1 MVEKTDSGI
10 EEGKIE
16 GVELIELKNISKQY
30 REETTILKG
39 VDLCIEDGDYIALMG
54 PSGAGK
60 TTLMNIMGC
69 LDRATQGEYF
79 LDGNEIS
86 DYPEKEKARLRNE
99 KFGFVVQDFALINE
113 MTVYENVRLPLRYRK
128 KRLKKE
134 REHIES
140 ILKSL
145 EIEDKKEI
153 RVCDLSGGQQQR
165 VAIARAIVNSPEII
179 LADEPTGALDQETGR
194 EVMEIFSKLNQQG
207 KTIIIVTHD
216 PNIAAKCN
224 RIVKMVDGKYK
235 NEIIAKRV
243 LSIYNIGG

>member
-194 EVMEIFSKLNQQG
+194 EVMEIFSNLNQQG

-224 RIVKMVDGKYK
+224 RIIKIVDGKIQ
-235 NEIIAKRV
+235 E
-243 LSIYNIGG
+243 

>member
-179 LADEPTGALDQETGR
+179 LADEPTVALDQETGR

-224 RIVKMVDGKYK
+224 RIVKMVDGKIQ
-235 NEIIAKRV
+235 E
-243 LSIYNIGG
+243 

>member
-99 KFGFVVQDFALINE
+99 KFGFVVQDFVLINE

-224 RIVKMVDGKYK
+224 RIIKIVDGKIQ
-235 NEIIAKRV
+235 E
-243 LSIYNIGG
+243 

>member
-1 MVEKTDSGI
+1 M
-10 EEGKIE
+10 
-16 GVELIELKNISKQY
+16 IELKNISKQY

-134 REHIES
+134 REHSES

-224 RIVKMVDGKYK
+224 RIVKMVDGKIQ
-235 NEIIAKRV
+235 E
-243 LSIYNIGG
+243 

>member
-79 LDGNEIS
+79 IDGNEIS

-224 RIVKMVDGKYK
+224 RIVKMVDGKIQ
-235 NEIIAKRV
+235 E
-243 LSIYNIGG
+243 

>member
-1 MVEKTDSGI
+1 M
-10 EEGKIE
+10 
-16 GVELIELKNISKQY
+16 IELKNISKQY

-128 KRLKKE
+128 KRLKKG

-224 RIVKMVDGKYK
+224 RIIKMVDGKIQ
-235 NEIIAKRV
+235 E
-243 LSIYNIGG
+243 

>member
-1 MVEKTDSGI
+1 LVEKTDSGI

-224 RIVKMVDGKYK
+224 RIVKMVDGKIQ
-235 NEIIAKRV
+235 E
-243 LSIYNIGG
+243 

>member
-39 VDLCIEDGDYIALMG
+39 VELCIEDGDYIALMG

-224 RIVKMVDGKYK
+224 RIVKMVDGKIQ
-235 NEIIAKRV
+235 E
-243 LSIYNIGG
+243 

>member
-165 VAIARAIVNSPEII
+165 VAIARVIVNSPEII

-224 RIVKMVDGKYK
+224 RIVKMVDGKIQ
-235 NEIIAKRV
+235 E
-243 LSIYNIGG
+243 

>member
-216 PNIAAKCN
+216 PNIAAK
-224 RIVKMVDGKYK
+224 
-235 NEIIAKRV
+235 
-243 LSIYNIGG
+243 

>member
-99 KFGFVVQDFALINE
+99 KFGFVVQDFALINK

-224 RIVKMVDGKYK
+224 RIVKMVDGKIQ
-235 NEIIAKRV
+235 E
-243 LSIYNIGG
+243 

>member
-99 KFGFVVQDFALINE
+99 KFGFVVQYFALINE

-224 RIVKMVDGKYK
+224 RIVKMVDGKIQ
-235 NEIIAKRV
+235 E
-243 LSIYNIGG
+243 

>member
-134 REHIES
+134 RVHIES

-224 RIVKMVDGKYK
+224 RIVKMVDGKIQ
-235 NEIIAKRV
+235 E
-243 LSIYNIGG
+243 

>member
-30 REETTILKG
+30 REETTIIKG

-224 RIVKMVDGKYK
+224 RIVKMVDGKIQ
-235 NEIIAKRV
+235 E
-243 LSIYNIGG
+243 

>member
-113 MTVYENVRLPLRYRK
+113 TTVYENVRLPLRYRK

-224 RIVKMVDGKYK
+224 RIVKMVDGKIQ
-235 NEIIAKRV
+235 E
-243 LSIYNIGG
+243 

>member
-16 GVELIELKNISKQY
+16 GVELIELKNISKQC

-224 RIVKMVDGKYK
+224 RIVKMVDGKIQ
-235 NEIIAKRV
+235 E
-243 LSIYNIGG
+243 